1 MIGSFLMGII
11 MGGAAVYFYGPQ
23 IREYLDE
30 KTKTARSRA
39 ADTLQAAS
47 EGLQAAKETV
57 EGGLGGQKR
66 RAG

>member
-1 MIGSFLMGII
+1 MIGSFLMGVIT
-11 MGGAAVYFYGPQ
+11 GAAAVYLYGPQ
-23 IREYLDE
+23 IREYVDE
-30 KTKTARSRA
+30 KTKAARSRA

>member
-1 MIGSFLMGII
+1 MVGTFLMGII

-23 IREYLDE
+23 IREFLDE
-30 KTKTARSRA
+30 KTKTARTRA

-47 EGLQAAKETV
+47 EGLQSAKDTI
-57 EGGLGGQKR
+57 EGGVSGQKR

>member
-1 MIGSFLMGII
+1 MLGTFLMGII

-30 KTKTARSRA
+30 KTKAARARA

-47 EGLQAAKETV
+47 EGLQSAKDTV
-57 EGGLGGQKR
+57 EGGLSGQKR

>member
-1 MIGSFLMGII
+1 MVGTFLMGII

-23 IREYLDE
+23 IREFLDD
-30 KTKTARSRA
+30 KSRTVRSRA
-39 ADTLQAAS
+39 ADGLQSAA
-47 EGLQAAKETV
+47 EGLQSAKESV

>member
-1 MIGSFLMGII
+1 MIGSFLMGVI

-30 KTKTARSRA
+30 KTKTARTKA

>member
-1 MIGSFLMGII
+1 MIGSFLMGVI

-57 EGGLGGQKR
+57 EGGLSGQKR
-66 RAG
+66 RVG

>member
-1 MIGSFLMGII
+1 MIGTFLMGII

-23 IREYLDE
+23 IREYLDD
-30 KTKTARSRA
+30 KTRTARTRA
-39 ADTLQAAS
+39 ADTLQSAA
-47 EGLQAAKETV
+47 EGLQSAKESV